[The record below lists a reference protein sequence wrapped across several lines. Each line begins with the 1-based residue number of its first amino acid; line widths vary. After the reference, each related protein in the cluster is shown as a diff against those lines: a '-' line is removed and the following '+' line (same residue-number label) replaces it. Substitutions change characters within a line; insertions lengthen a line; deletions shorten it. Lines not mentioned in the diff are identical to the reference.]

1 MAVIALIG
9 SEIEE
14 NLSLRYLSSAAGR
27 HGHTV
32 RIIPF
37 NGWTDLDRVAGEA
50 VALNPDIVGLSM
62 AFQARGEEFMSLA
75 EKLRCRGFEGHII
88 AGGHFATFA
97 CDDILN
103 TCLSIDSIAK
113 FNGEAALIALGETMD
128 RGGDWKATPGIVF
141 RDDTEKGRINSNPPP
156 AGARMA
162 MEENIWPD
170 RSGRRRSHLFL
181 NTAPVIGSQGCWG
194 SCSFCCIH
202 AFRKYQGRRG
212 TTFRETDDLA
222 REMAFLYRE
231 HDVRVFVFQDDN
243 LFLASQRR
251 NVRRMAEL
259 KSALARE
266 GVDTSSISI
275 GVKCRPETISAP
287 LLESLRELGTVR
299 VFLGVE
305 NMSQSGLDVLGR
317 GLSVERNF
325 EALNLLYEYDFF
337 PCYNILLIN
346 PWSTLDEIS
355 ENIENLKKTP
365 AHFPFNVCR
374 TEIYHGTPLYEKLRS
389 EGRLM
394 GSFLKPNY
402 EAADPTVEVFFRMM
416 EVGFGH
422 RSFDFHGSVNEAMA
436 LGWDAS
442 VATRHYGDAAGIRN
456 IAEKAREVIEQTNA
470 NTIEL
475 LEELR
480 DYVSVVPRLKED
492 VETFAFDFAMR
503 VARLEQGELR
513 RIGDIKGQ
521 LVDKVWRRIFG
532 KQEKKRRKLLSQIAS
547 YTAIPVMTLALG
559 GASCNLPKS
568 LKGTDD
574 RDAAAKVIQG
584 EVDTQAP
591 PLDVKKRASSVFK
604 SEFLPYG
611 RKYPSEL
618 PKFRKAFL
626 VLEHKKGGIPQSTQ
640 IRVKAAPTL
649 EVASLVSPDRSRIML
664 ELGPI
669 NKVDAPEKALV
680 TIELLEGGKVIA
692 THREMFWAYTDGEFS
707 HGEEKL
713 DLSKNV
719 RVNDPVALSTLSF
732 DLTIEKNVDILFFE
746 QGRGPFFPSNYSKE
760 KSEMTFSFD
769 TAKGYG
775 VLTRGLEL
783 TSEVHLKKG
792 QTIVDFELSASEGKI
807 ERTSDYEG
815 IHKFKWIIPTDA
827 DGKRLKAGTFTI
839 DAVYTVKGKKKKAT
853 KLKGRATLK
862 VEEDGDLVIENIIMQ
877 EKPGSPWFTKVKSL
891 PRNLY
896 LSLGLLEESADRA
909 IFMPRLHRSP
919 LLSGS
924 KEGNGH
930 LQWDKT
936 GGTLEHRE
944 DGRVVWHFPETPG
957 MHRLTCWAKDDTGAL
972 SLASWFTYKS

>member
-27 HGHTV
+27 HGHRV

-37 NGWTDLDRVAGEA
+37 NGWTDLDRVAGE
-50 VALNPDIVGLSM
+50 VLALNPEIAGLSM

-75 EKLRCRGFEGHII
+75 EKLRCRGFEGHVI

-113 FNGEAALIALGETMD
+113 FNGEAALSALARIMD
-128 RGGDWKATPGIVF
+128 RGGDWKTAPGIVF
-141 RDDTEKGRINSNPPP
+141 RDEANKGRIDSNPPP

-170 RSGRRRSHLFL
+170 RCGRRRSHLFL
-181 NTAPVIGSQGCWG
+181 KTAPVIGSQGCWG
-194 SCSFCCIH
+194 SCNFCCIH
-202 AFRKYQGRRG
+202 AFRKFQGRKG
-212 TTFRETDDLA
+212 TTFREIDDLA

-251 NVRRMAEL
+251 NVLRMAGL

-266 GVDTSSISI
+266 GVDTASISI
-275 GVKCRPETISAP
+275 GVKSRPETISAP

-305 NMSQSGLDVLGR
+305 SMSQRGLDVLGR

-325 EALNLLYEYDFF
+325 EAMRLLDEHDFF

-355 ENIENLKKTP
+355 ENIENLKKAP

-374 TEIYHGTPLYEKLRS
+374 TEIYHGTPLYEKLRG
-389 EGRLM
+389 ERRLM

-402 EAADPTVEVFFRMM
+402 EVADPTVEVFFRIM
-416 EVGFGH
+416 EAGFGH
-422 RSFDFHGSVNEAMA
+422 RSFDFHGSINEAMA
-436 LGWDAS
+436 LGYDVSLAR
-442 VATRHYGDAAGIRN
+442 RHYGDAAGILG
-456 IAEKAREVIEQTNA
+456 IAEKAREAIEQTNA
-470 NTIEL
+470 NTLEL

-480 DYVSVVPRLKED
+480 DFVSVVPRLKDD
-492 VETFAFDFAMR
+492 VEAFALDFAMR
-503 VARLEQGELR
+503 TAGLEQSELR
-513 RIGDIKGQ
+513 HIGDIKGQ
-521 LVDKVWRRIFG
+521 LVEKVRRRISG
-532 KQEKKRRKLLSQIAS
+532 KQEKRKRKLLGQIAS

-584 EVDTQAP
+584 EADAGTP
-591 PLDVKKRASSVFK
+591 TPDVKRSTSSVFK
-604 SEFLPYG
+604 TEFF
-611 RKYPSEL
+611 PSGHRYEAEL
-618 PKFRKAFL
+618 PKFNKAFL
-626 VLEHKKGGIPQSTQ
+626 LLEHKKGGIPQGTD
-640 IRVKAAPTL
+640 IRVKASPSIR
-649 EVASLVSPDRSRIML
+649 VASLVSPDRARIML
-664 ELGPI
+664 ELGPAK
-669 NKVDAPEKALV
+669 KVDAPQKAPV
-680 TIELLEGGKVIA
+680 TIELLEGGKVVASHQEI
-692 THREMFWAYTDGEFS
+692 FWAYTDGEFS

-713 DLSKNV
+713 DLSRDV

-746 QGRGPFFPSNYSKE
+746 QGRGPFFPSNFSKE
-760 KSEMTFSFD
+760 NSEMTFSFD
-769 TAKGYG
+769 TAKGYR
-775 VLTRGLEL
+775 VLAQGLEL
-783 TSEVHLKKG
+783 TTEVHLEKG

-807 ERTSDYEG
+807 ERMSDYEG
-815 IHKFKWIIPTDA
+815 IHTFKWLIPTGE

-862 VEEDGDLVIENIIMQ
+862 VEEDGDLVIENITMK
-877 EKPGSPWFTKVKSL
+877 EKPGSPWSARVKSL

-909 IFMPRLHRSP
+909 VFRPRLHRGP

-924 KEGNGH
+924 KEGNGN
-930 LQWDKT
+930 LQWNMT
-936 GGTLEHRE
+936 GGTLEHLE
-944 DGRVVWHFPETPG
+944 DGRVVWYLPKTQG

-972 SLASWFTYKS
+972 SLASHFSYRS